1 MSIERNAL
9 RHDVAPKR
17 LGLLCLAGV
26 LLAAC
31 AKLPDD
37 GAGAVVK
44 RFDDL
49 RAVRYC
55 EVFLIGGDAVTKN
68 LQAAFY
74 NTTDLN
80 IEASPRD
87 TCPAAIWDKVDPEA
101 LQKQYRVLD
110 VFKNGPRYWA
120 VDWIELPVG
129 TQRDFDGVQARWMG
143 KVRLPK
149 GINLKVKGSSA
160 YKPTT
165 VVRKSKM
172 GILKGQPVFIIESPD
187 GMPWVMQAYSR
198 IVDPKL
204 TYADLQ
210 ALDRKL
216 KLAPGWKYRVKVL
229 DADLE
234 IHAISGV
241 ARIVQDDLE
250 NTYDA
255 CFEDAGQKA
264 CSITP

>member
-1 MSIERNAL
+1 MTIESKTL
-9 RHDVAPKR
+9 RHDAALKR
-17 LGLLCLAGV
+17 LGLLFVAGV
-26 LLAAC
+26 LAAC

-37 GAGAVVK
+37 GASAVVK
-44 RFDDL
+44 HFDGL
-49 RAVRYC
+49 RAMRYC

-68 LQAAFY
+68 LQAVFY

-80 IEASPRD
+80 NEADPRD
-87 TCPAAIWDKVDPEA
+87 TCPAGLWDRVDHVA
-101 LQKQYRVLD
+101 LKKQYRVLG
-110 VFKNGPRYWA
+110 VFKNGPRFWA
-120 VDWIELPVG
+120 LDWIELPVG

-143 KVRLPK
+143 KVQLPK
-149 GINLKVKGSSA
+149 SYNPKEKGSVA

-165 VVRKSKM
+165 VARKSKM
-172 GILKGQPVFIIESPD
+172 GFSKGQPVFIVESPD
-187 GMPWVMQAYSR
+187 GMPWVMQAYSL

-204 TYADLQ
+204 TYEDLQ
-210 ALDRKL
+210 TLDAKL

-234 IHAISGV
+234 IHAVNGV

-255 CFEDAGQKA
+255 CFEEAGQKA
-264 CSITP
+264 CSIMP